1 MIEMDLNRALAQ
13 KKTLEKRIEKASNNI
28 IPIGI
33 KMNSA
38 NTEYET
44 KLSVADFVKK
54 VESSVTQAKDLITN
68 YNKICQAIT
77 LSNAKTKVKIGDKV
91 MTVSDAINRK
101 NNIDKEEYLLNNLKR
116 EFKEALLKVDMKN
129 RKLEE
134 RIDTLRENDKK
145 NDLDKQANYYD
156 SMRENE
162 SWNLI
167 DPLNMREYIEKME
180 DDIMLFKSE
189 VDFVLTT
196 SNAKTTIK
204 VDIDEI

>member
-1 MIEMDLNRALAQ
+1 MIEMNLHKALTY
-13 KKTLEKRIEKASNNI
+13 KKLLEKKIEKASRNLTSV
-28 IPIGI
+28 GF

-44 KLSVADFVKK
+44 KMSIPDFNEEVK
-54 VESSVTQAKDLITN
+54 SSVTKAKDFINN

-77 LSNAKTKVKIGDKV
+77 LSNAKTKIKIGDKE

-101 NNIDKEEYLLNNLKR
+101 NNISKEEYLLSQLKR
-116 EFKEALLKVDMKN
+116 NFTDAIEEVELRN
-129 RKLEE
+129 NKLEN

-145 NDLDKQANYYD
+145 NDIDKQSNYYD

-162 SWNLI
+162 SWSLI
-167 DPLNMREYIEKME
+167 DPLNMRDYIEKME
-180 DDIMLFKSE
+180 NDIMEFKSE
-189 VDFVLTT
+189 VDFALST